1 MKPTTSEHQDLL
13 KRALTG
19 NAVFSLLSGLV
30 IVFANRWLV
39 NFLGLSASISL
50 GLGAIGISLVVYAVL
65 LCLSTR
71 RSHIRIS
78 NAWLA
83 VVMDVLWVL
92 GSCALVMVVPF
103 SAAGKWTV
111 ILVADLVLL
120 FAILQWLG
128 IRRVQKSAH
137 PA

>member
-65 LCLSTR
+65 LWLSTR

>member
-1 MKPTTSEHQDLL
+1 MNQITSECQGLL
-13 KRALTG
+13 RKALTG

-39 NFLGLSASISL
+39 SFLGLSASVGL
-50 GLGAIGISLVVYAVL
+50 GLGAIGVSLVVYAVVL
-65 LCLSTR
+65 WLSTR
-71 RSHIRIS
+71 RPHIRIS

-83 VVMDVLWVL
+83 VVMDILWVL
-92 GSCALVMVVPF
+92 GSCALVVVVPF

-111 ILVADLVLL
+111 ILVADLVSL

-128 IRRVQKSAH
+128 IRRFQKSA
-137 PA
+137 PQA

>member
-30 IVFANRWLV
+30 IVFANHWLV

-65 LCLSTR
+65 LWLSTR
-71 RSHIRIS
+71 RSYIRIS

>member
-30 IVFANRWLV
+30 VVFANRWLV

-65 LCLSTR
+65 LWLSTR
-71 RSHIRIS
+71 RSPIRIS

-103 SAAGKWTV
+103 SAAGTWTV

-128 IRRVQKSAH
+128 IRRFQKSAH